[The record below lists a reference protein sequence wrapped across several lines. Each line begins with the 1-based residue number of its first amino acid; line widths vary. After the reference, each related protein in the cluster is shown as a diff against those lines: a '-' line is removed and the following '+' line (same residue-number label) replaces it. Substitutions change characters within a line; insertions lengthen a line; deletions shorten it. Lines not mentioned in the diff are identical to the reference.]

1 MTKTLNITETSN
13 SGFSVVLKQDV
24 NTEYESVLFV
34 EFFSTMRKAENCAKK
49 LTKEFMKEEKL
60 KSDSGYYKGNYVD
73 GIWVWN

>member
-1 MTKTLNITETSN
+1 MLTVSVTNAITVTTTKEKQMTKTLNITETSN

-49 LTKEFMKEEKL
+49 LTKEFM
-60 KSDSGYYKGNYVD
+60 GA
-73 GIWVWN
+73 